1 MAAWK
6 VAGLAA
12 LGAAALALAAW
23 LAFAPSGRAGGVAV
37 LGDAAPALHE
47 AMGTAQ
53 ALPVGS
59 AAFTVVSVQG
69 WDRLRYISDMARLC
83 GADCAGEAGLVR
95 AVRLSPTGSTKVVFV
110 NLDAW
115 PGTADPEAPARD
127 FACLART
134 LAAER
139 TRLGAAP
146 LPDCADAAP
155 VAGGTRWVLPAGL
168 GAL

>member
-1 MAAWK
+1 
-6 VAGLAA
+6 VAGVAA
-12 LGAAALALAAW
+12 LGAALLALAAW
-23 LAFAPSGRAGGVAV
+23 LLFAPSGGAGGVAI
-37 LGDAAPALHE
+37 LGDDAPALHA

-69 WDRLRYISDMARLC
+69 WDRLRYIADKARLC
-83 GADCAGEAGLVR
+83 GAACAGEAGLVR
-95 AVRLSPTGSTKVVFV
+95 AVRLSPTGSRKVVFV

-115 PGTADPEAPARD
+115 PGTADPQAPERD

-134 LAAER
+134 LATER
-139 TRLGAAP
+139 TRLAAAP
-146 LPDCADAAP
+146 LPDCATAVP